1 MEALKKVVVSK
12 RAELAARGGH
22 PWIYGTEI
30 EEAEEGIVPGDI
42 VRAVSR
48 KGKFIG
54 SGFIIPILRSRCAF
68 FRRMPMTRSARHSG
82 NAAPSTPWIT
92 GCR

>member
-1 MEALKKVVVSK
+1 METLKKVVVSK

-42 VRAVSR
+42 VRAVSK

-54 SGFIIPILRSRCAF
+54 SGFYNPHSRCAF

-82 NAAPSTPWIT
+82 SAAPPTPWIT

>member
-1 MEALKKVVVSK
+1 METLKKVVVSK

-30 EEAEEGIVPGDI
+30 EAAEEGIVPGDI
-42 VRAVSR
+42 VRAVSK

-54 SGFIIPILRSRCAF
+54 IFIIPIPRLRCAF

-82 NAAPSTPWIT
+82 SAAPPTL
-92 GCR
+92 